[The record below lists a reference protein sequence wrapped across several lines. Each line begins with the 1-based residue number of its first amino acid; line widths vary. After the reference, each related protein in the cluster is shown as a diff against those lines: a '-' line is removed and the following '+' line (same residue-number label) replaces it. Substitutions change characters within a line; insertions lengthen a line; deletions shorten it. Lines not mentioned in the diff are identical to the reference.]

1 MVKKLKTRLEEQK
14 MLKAELLRAKLRGE
28 VNQADYLQA
37 NSDFDSEI
45 DALTQQL
52 NASRSHG
59 TLPAFLCFSKLM
71 LVDIAGAWLAAEV
84 EQRVSVQN
92 LLFQDGIAYE
102 KKQGF
107 LNTTKPTLFQQLR
120 DLAHCKEGFGV
131 PGGI

>member
-1 MVKKLKTRLEEQK
+1 VPRDSPT
-14 MLKAELLRAKLRGE
+14 LRAKLRGE

-45 DALTQQL
+45 DAVAQQL

-59 TLPAFLCFSKLM
+59 TLDAFLRFSKLM
-71 LVDIAGAWLAAEV
+71 LVDISAAWEVAGV

-92 LLFQDGIAYE
+92 FLFQDGIAYE
-102 KKQGF
+102 QNQRF

-120 DLAHCKEGFGV
+120 DLAHCKEGVGV
-131 PGGI
+131 PDGI